1 MNNSIRVLASL
12 ALISLA
18 TTLQAR
24 AESAPPE
31 DGPGAYIRLD
41 YIQDLLPEYK
51 LAQIDYESFFKQ
63 ALQVLEEKSK
73 EIKEREEADLDTMPD
88 AVKSQKA
95 QELRKLYYEAAVL
108 QQLLEKKEEELF
120 APIKNKIQQA
130 TAKVAKERGYMFV
143 WKKDESV
150 IYADEACDISDLV
163 LEALGV
169 TLTGEK
175 GEEAISTQKEE
186 TTH

>member
-1 MNNSIRVLASL
+1 MNNRIRVLASL
-12 ALISLA
+12 ALLSLA

-31 DGPGAYIRLD
+31 DGLVAYIRLD
-41 YIQDLLPEYK
+41 YIQGLLPEYQ
-51 LAQIDYESFFKQ
+51 LAKMDYQNFFKQ
-63 ALQVLEEKSK
+63 GLEVLEEKSK
-73 EIKEREEADLDTMPD
+73 EIKEREEDDLDTMPD

-108 QQLLEKKEEELF
+108 QQRLAKKEEELF
-120 APIKNKIQQA
+120 GPIKEKIQQA
-130 TAKVAKERGYMFV
+130 AAKVAKKRGYRLV
-143 WKKDESV
+143 VKEESV

-163 LEALGV
+163 LEELGV

-175 GEEAISTQKEE
+175 GEEAINTQKEE
-186 TTH
+186 TTD